1 MKHFFSLLLLG
12 TLLSSL
18 VPRLAGAQC
27 NYIAVRS
34 GKFSDASTW
43 HVIAEHGTCA
53 STPVSNG
60 AAQITIIGFD
70 VELDVPYVVGRF
82 GTIRVENQGS
92 LIGGTNLTIG
102 DGTGNHNDTWLTVSS
117 GSTLR
122 VAQLQVDKATIVI
135 GNPLNSTQP
144 TSLITDCNLVL
155 LNSVITDNGQALIN
169 GSVDVSRGAANN
181 TLCGTGTLRIMG
193 CVFGGNGAL
202 RQLASNCASTLV
214 TNSCVQQVAPAGC
227 PGPQAGNNTN
237 QSACDALVST
247 CNPLPVELI
256 IFTASLTSRQGVALH
271 WVTASEKNSRL
282 FAVER
287 SANGQEFRQQQL
299 VAAAGNSSLLINYDV
314 VDEQPLPG
322 TSYYRLR
329 QLDADGTNTFS
340 PARIIKTGTTNG
352 ESLAV
357 YPGNSPQQW
366 EVRSSLPADVLASGL
381 ASSIFVL
388 DALGRAQR
396 ASVVADLAQPGHWQL
411 DLRGLPT
418 GIYIVRLVSATG
430 SFSQRIQQ

>member
-1 MKHFFSLLLLG
+1 MKHFFSFFVLG
-12 TLLSSL
+12 TLLSNL
-18 VPRLAGAQC
+18 LPPLAEAQC
-27 NYIAVRS
+27 NYTAVRS
-34 GKFSDASTW
+34 GKFSAASTW
-43 HVIAEHGTCA
+43 KVTAEHGTCS

-60 AAQITIIGFD
+60 AAQILILGFD
-70 VELDVPYVVGRF
+70 VELDVPYVLGRF
-82 GTIRVENQGS
+82 GTIRVDNQGS
-92 LIGGTNLTIG
+92 LMGGSDLAIG
-102 DGTGNHNDTWLTVSS
+102 DGTGNREDTWLTVSS

-122 VAQLQVDKATIVI
+122 VAQLQVDKGTIFI

-144 TSLITDCNLVL
+144 TTLATDCNMVL

-169 GSVDVSRGAANN
+169 GSVDVSRGSANN

-202 RQLASNCASTLV
+202 RQLASNCASTLT
-214 TNSCVQQVAPAGC
+214 TNTCSQQVAPAGC

-237 QSACDALVST
+237 QSACDALVSACT
-247 CNPLPVELI
+247 PLPVELI

-271 WVTASEKNSRL
+271 WVTASEKNSRA

-287 SANGQEFRQQQL
+287 SANGKEFRQQQL
-299 VAAAGNSSLLINYDV
+299 VAAAGNSSRLINYDV

-340 PARIIKTGTTNG
+340 PVRTIKTGTPNG

-366 EVRSSLPADVLASGL
+366 EVTSSLSADVPANN
-381 ASSIFVL
+381 IFVL
-388 DALGRAQR
+388 DALGRSQR
-396 ASVVADLAQPGHWQL
+396 ASVVADQALPGHWQL

-418 GIYIVRLVSATG
+418 GIYIVRLISATG